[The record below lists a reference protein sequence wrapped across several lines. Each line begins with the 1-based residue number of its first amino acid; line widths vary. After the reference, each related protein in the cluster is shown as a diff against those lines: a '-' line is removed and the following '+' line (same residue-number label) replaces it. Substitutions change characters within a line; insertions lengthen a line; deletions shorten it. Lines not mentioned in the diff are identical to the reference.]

1 MKATVQDIDALR
13 SVQPLE
19 FAAYLRA
26 NGWQG
31 HEHVPER
38 ASVWSLDN
46 GSNGGYEILL
56 PLRRDFRDFVNRISE
71 ALQT

>member
-1 MKATVQDIDALR
+1 MKATVRDIGTLR

-26 NGWQG
+26 NGWQEA
-31 HEHVPER
+31 EHVSER

-56 PLRRDFRDFVNRISE
+56 PLRRE
-71 ALQT
+71 LQRVC